1 MPRIIATIAVLLSIV
16 AAAPALAQSQIS
28 KNPLQIG
35 IIVHVDNPRLLPG
48 GLEGWLLCD
57 GRPVPAELP
66 ELIEVIGKTLPNLPP
81 IDMQALG
88 VQGGGE
94 AHAYIRAIP
103 LVPPARQSNT

>member
-1 MPRIIATIAVLLSIV
+1 MSRIIAAFAVLLSLAV
-16 AAAPALAQSQIS
+16 AVPAFAQSQIS

-35 IIVHVDNPRLLPG
+35 LIVHVENPRTLPG
-48 GLEGWLLCD
+48 GMEGWLLCD

-88 VQGGGE
+88 VKDGGE
-94 AHAYIRAIP
+94 AYAYIRAIP
-103 LVPPARQSNT
+103 LVPAAPKSTL